1 MKMPRKRHNTIEHEF
16 VQFIPNLLEEG
27 KIYVSVEYATSAHN
41 CFCGCGN
48 RVVTPIHPTGW
59 QLTFDGDTVS
69 LRPSIGNWGFAC
81 ESHYWI
87 SRNQVV
93 WAERMSK
100 ADIARGRNRD
110 QELTAAYF
118 EEQNLPTPRPAKRRK
133 KNLFDRIF
141 GRQ

>member
-1 MKMPRKRHNTIEHEF
+1 MKMPRKRRNTIEHEF

-27 KIYVSVEYATSAHN
+27 KIYVSVEYATAAHN

-59 QLTFDGDTVS
+59 ELTFDGDTIS

-87 SRNQVV
+87 SRNQIV

-100 ADIARGRNRD
+100 ADIARGRYRD

-118 EEQNLPTPRPAKRRK
+118 DEQNLPTPTPAKRRK
-133 KNLFDRIF
+133 KNLFARIF